1 VNVHKDAKLTPAG
14 RALLVQRVVER
25 QERRAVVAA
34 AFGISERT
42 VAKWV
47 GRWRAEGV
55 EGLVDRSSRP
65 RRCPHQ
71 LRPAQVRHIERLR
84 RQRWT
89 SPWIAHALQLP
100 VSTVVV
106 TVRRLGLNRLRALE
120 PREPVIR
127 YERAR
132 PGELVHVDTKR
143 LGRIGVVGHRI
154 HGDRRRRTRGRG
166 WEYLHVCV
174 DDATRL
180 AYSEVLPAE
189 TGQSVAGFLRRAAHW
204 FDRLGVRI
212 ERVMT
217 DNAWAYG
224 SDVYQ
229 ATLRTLGAQ
238 HRPTRGPTPLAR
250 MGKPSASSRRACV
263 NGRTGGR
270 TGRRWGAPMRSRHSC
285 ATVTTS
291 GRTPHCSGDRPELVS
306 SNSVNNVLVNN
317 T

>member
-1 VNVHKDAKLTPAG
+1 VNVHKNAKLTPAG
-14 RALLVQRVVER
+14 RALLVHRVVEQ

-47 GRWRAEGV
+47 RRWRGEGV

-71 LRPAQVRHIERLR
+71 LRPAQVRQIERLR

-189 TGQSVAGFLRRAAHW
+189 TGQSVAGFLRRAASW

-217 DNAWAYG
+217 DNARAYG
-224 SDVYQ
+224 SHVYQ

-238 HRPTRGPTPLAR
+238 HRPTRPYTPRTNGKAERFIQTSLREWAYRRPYRTSVGRTDALPAFLRHYNNERPHTSLQRRPPLAR
-250 MGKPSASSRRACV
+250 FFELSEQ
-263 NGRTGGR
+263 
-270 TGRRWGAPMRSRHSC
+270 
-285 ATVTTS
+285 
-291 GRTPHCSGDRPELVS
+291 RPC
-306 SNSVNNVLVNN
+306 
-317 T
+317 